1 MATPPEDCLDVWQSH
16 DSVEHW
22 MKFDG
27 EREAL
32 LRRAGSL
39 LPFPADAPIR
49 VLDVGAGHGPFAGQI
64 LREFAN
70 SSVCLQDFSDAMVRE
85 AATRLACFPG
95 RFEFHRSDLRDP
107 SWAAKLCDPFD
118 AVVSALVI
126 HSLDQATVR
135 RLYADCFG
143 LLCPEGCFFNLDLV
157 LQPPESGVVAGIYR
171 AADSTGFSHHRD
183 EDESPPPTLEE
194 HLRWLR
200 EGGFGEVDCI
210 WKHCRQALL
219 CGVRT
224 ATLSP

>member
-1 MATPPEDCLDVWQSH
+1 MATTRDDRFDAWQSPA
-16 DSVEHW
+16 SVEHW
-22 MKFDG
+22 TKFDG

-49 VLDVGAGHGPFAGQI
+49 VLDLGAGHGPFASQI
-64 LREFAN
+64 LTAYAN
-70 SSVCLQDFSDAMVRE
+70 STVCLQDFSEAMARE
-85 AATRLACFPG
+85 AAGRLARFPG
-95 RFEFHRSDLRDP
+95 RFDFHRSDLRDP
-107 SWAAKLCDPFD
+107 GWATNLCGPFD

-126 HSLDQATVR
+126 HNLDQVTVR
-135 RLYADCFG
+135 RLYADLCG
-143 LLCPEGCFFNLDLV
+143 LLHPRGCFFNLDLV

-171 AADSTGFSHHRD
+171 AADSTGFSHHQD
-183 EDESPPPTLEE
+183 EDEGAPPTMEE

-219 CGVRT
+219 CGIRT
-224 ATLSP
+224 